1 METKIITKP
10 NMQRILKDLRT
21 MPFCDVQKI
30 SNGYLVTAKRDGK
43 TIRKGDVLLKAMIG
57 TSGYLVRSEPG
68 LLDVSGDARGY
79 R

>member
-10 NMQRILKDLRT
+10 NMQRILKELRT

-43 TIRKGDVLLKAMIG
+43 TIKKGDTLLKAMIG

>member
-43 TIRKGDVLLKAMIG
+43 IIRKGDVLLKAMIG

>member
-43 TIRKGDVLLKAMIG
+43 TIKKGDTLLKAMIG
-57 TSGYLVRSEPG
+57 TNGYLVRSQVG
-68 LLDVSGDARGY
+68 MLDISGDARGY

>member
-1 METKIITKP
+1 MNSQIITKP

-43 TIRKGDVLLKAMIG
+43 TIKKGDTLLKAMIG
-57 TSGYLVRSEPG
+57 TNGYLVRSEPG
-68 LLDVSGDARGY
+68 LLDASGDARGY

>member
-10 NMQRILKDLRT
+10 NMQRILKELRT

-30 SNGYLVTAKRDGK
+30 ENGYLVTAKRDGK
-43 TIRKGDVLLKAMIG
+43 TIKKGDTLLKAMIG
-57 TSGYLVRSEPG
+57 TYGYRVRSQAG
-68 LLDVSGDARGY
+68 MLDTSGDARGY

>member
-10 NMQRILKDLRT
+10 NMQRILKELRT

-43 TIRKGDVLLKAMIG
+43 TIKKGDTLLKAMIG
-57 TSGYLVRSEPG
+57 TNGYLVRSEPG
-68 LLDVSGDARGY
+68 LLDVSGNARGY

>member
-30 SNGYLVTAKRDGK
+30 SNGYLVTAKRDGALP
-43 TIRKGDVLLKAMIG
+43 IWEKAMIG

-68 LLDVSGDARGY
+68 LLDISGDARGY